1 MSIGKRERCTV
12 NWYRICF
19 ILCSL
24 RKTLYEQFIEA
35 NYNNSERE
43 QERKD
48 NKNERTKPKQESSYS
63 MIQWTLRLKNDDRS
77 IQKFIRQKQHLCFS
91 YITFN

>member
-1 MSIGKRERCTV
+1 MFTYTNECLLKRERCTV

-24 RKTLYEQFIEA
+24 KNSYEQFIET

-48 NKNERTKPKQESSYS
+48 NKNERTKTHREKLQYDSVD
-63 MIQWTLRLKNDDRS
+63 T
-77 IQKFIRQKQHLCFS
+77 
-91 YITFN
+91 